1 MNTTTNLEID
11 AINKFILDNAEE
23 TQPWV
28 ALYEEKRRKW
38 DIDKKI
44 IQVVSWY
51 KHAFSKS
58 FKRKYAN
65 DLSQQLGCKPSQRE
79 IWCIHSLPTEE
90 EDVLNI
96 GIG

>member
-1 MNTTTNLEID
+1 MGHR
-11 AINKFILDNAEE
+11 
-23 TQPWV
+23 Q
-28 ALYEEKRRKW
+28 
-38 DIDKKI
+38 KI

-96 GIG
+96 GIGCINLVIKYICTFLTL